1 MGAEALDVSAR
12 KIGHYV
18 LEANAGTGGLGSV
31 FRAYDSRL
39 HRFVAIKVLHEDL
52 RHGTGWDQV
61 LAEARAASALNHP
74 NICTIY
80 EVGEAEGQAYIAMEF
95 VDGKALGQMIP
106 SGGLP
111 VEASLRYAA
120 QIADALAHGH
130 QKGVCHGD
138 LTTSNIM
145 VDRSDRIKLLD
156 FGLAQRFA
164 VPDSPLPGAE
174 NIGKGRFAVL
184 ADIERFGAV
193 LYEMATGMLPV
204 SRESLNLNLSR
215 ITPVLRVPIHRS
227 VNAGAAGGYEAISEA
242 RDDLLSSL
250 SPSARDLLKATRAAE
265 AKKAKLKPSWRLFGW
280 VAAAVA
286 GAVLLVGLEVH
297 KGRLNSRGGSQQA
310 AISGSVAHASMSSQ
324 ADPNIRVWA
333 NTKTKIFHCPDTR
346 WYGKTKNGQFMTQAQ
361 AQEQGYK
368 AEGGRV
374 CRK

>member
-130 QKGVCHGD
+130 QKHHG
-138 LTTSNIM
+138 
-145 VDRSDRIKLLD
+145 
-156 FGLAQRFA
+156 GPQ
-164 VPDSPLPGAE
+164 
-174 NIGKGRFAVL
+174 
-184 ADIERFGAV
+184 
-193 LYEMATGMLPV
+193 
-204 SRESLNLNLSR
+204 
-215 ITPVLRVPIHRS
+215 
-227 VNAGAAGGYEAISEA
+227 
-242 RDDLLSSL
+242 
-250 SPSARDLLKATRAAE
+250 
-265 AKKAKLKPSWRLFGW
+265 
-280 VAAAVA
+280 
-286 GAVLLVGLEVH
+286 
-297 KGRLNSRGGSQQA
+297 
-310 AISGSVAHASMSSQ
+310 
-324 ADPNIRVWA
+324 
-333 NTKTKIFHCPDTR
+333 
-346 WYGKTKNGQFMTQAQ
+346 
-361 AQEQGYK
+361 
-368 AEGGRV
+368 
-374 CRK
+374 